1 MNKRI
6 LKRTGWSI
14 FGLFILV
21 NLFAFFHAWKFTHFS
36 DTRAP
41 KTDPR
46 TLSFAGKLKTI
57 CFGVDNPRP
66 VNRSVPSRP
75 YRTIFL
81 QGHEKIECWLIGTK
95 NAKGT
100 VAVFHGYGGM
110 KSSMLDKAE
119 EFLGLGYNVLLADF
133 MGSGNSGGNA
143 TTIGYHEAEDVK
155 AVFDHLVNAGE
166 KQIFLFGT
174 SMGAVAV
181 LKAVSDY
188 GISPRALVLECP
200 FGTLYEAASA
210 RFRAVG
216 VPGFPLAGF
225 LVFWGGVQHGF
236 WGFGHRPVDYA
247 KAVKIPVLLFYGE
260 QDERVTRKEI
270 DEIYKGL
277 QGPKQLITFP
287 QAGHVNYL
295 VAYRKAWRGSV
306 ARFLERNY

>member
-1 MNKRI
+1 MGKRF
-6 LKRTGWSI
+6 LKRAGWSI
-14 FGLFILV
+14 FSLFILV

-41 KTDPR
+41 KTDPHS
-46 TLSFAGKLKTI
+46 LSFAGRLKTI

-66 VNRSVPSRP
+66 VNHSKPSGP
-75 YRTIFL
+75 YRTILL
-81 QGHEKIECWLIGTK
+81 QSHEPIACWLIATPG
-95 NAKGT
+95 AKGT

-119 EFLGLGYNVLLADF
+119 EFQRLGYNVLLADF

-143 TTIGYHEAEDVK
+143 TTIGFKEAEDVK
-155 AVFDHLVNAGE
+155 AVYDHLKKAGE
-166 KQIFLFGT
+166 KNIYLFGT

-181 LKAVSDY
+181 LKAVKDY
-188 GISPRALVLECP
+188 GIQPAALVLECP
-200 FGTLYEAASA
+200 FGSLYEAASA

-247 KAVKIPVLLFYGE
+247 KAVNIPTLLFYGE
-260 QDERVTRKEI
+260 RDERVTRKEI
-270 DEIYKGL
+270 DEIYSGL

-306 ARFLERNY
+306 ARFLERY